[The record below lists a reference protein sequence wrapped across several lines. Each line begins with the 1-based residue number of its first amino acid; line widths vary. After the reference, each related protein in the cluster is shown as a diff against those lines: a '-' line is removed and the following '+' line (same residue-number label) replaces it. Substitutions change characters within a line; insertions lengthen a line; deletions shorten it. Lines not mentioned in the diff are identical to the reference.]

1 MKISMTILLTG
12 FLMFSFSRESAFLYA
27 QQKKIIVSGSV
38 STSTNSE
45 SLPGASIYE
54 KGKTNVVQSDPT
66 GNFRIGVSTPDAI
79 LVVSYIGY
87 KSREINLNG
96 RTKINVVLEQE
107 SSSMDEVVIVGY
119 GSVLRKDL
127 TGSVGSVNVADLNK
141 APVASFEHALAGRLA
156 GVRVTSTDGQPGE
169 GPNIVI
175 RGNNSLT
182 QSNSPLYVIDGFPME
197 NFNSNS
203 INMAEIESIE
213 VLKDASSTAIYGARG
228 ANGVVMLTTKK
239 GKAGA
244 TQVTYN
250 GFGGFANANNSRL
263 DVLEPYDFIKLQL
276 EIDRPRATNFYF
288 VDDDPTTP
296 DLTLEDYRNVKGI
309 NWFDK
314 IVSPAAFFQNHTLRV
329 SGGSEKTKFSLSTSF
344 LDQDGVVM
352 RSGFDRMQGRFT
364 LDHNI
369 NRKFKVGVNVN
380 YADSKVSGI
389 KPRDQT
395 GMAAGSGN
403 SQVQNLFYN
412 LWTFRPIGNPDYD
425 VDLEDV
431 EVDPEAETYLYNPI
445 KTVQNQHD
453 VEKNKH
459 TTFNGYLEYD
469 ITKDLKLRVTG
480 GADLSRT
487 ISELFNNSNTR
498 SGSPS
503 TTIGRSNGVNGSLSQ
518 NEIVNLSNENILTY
532 SKKFNNNHRL
542 TAVGA
547 FSIQTRKS
555 SGFGYIANQLP
566 NESLGLSGLD
576 EGIVYGSSS
585 TSTNWGLLS
594 YTGRLNYNL
603 LEKYIFTTTF
613 RADGSSKF
621 AESNKFGYFPSGAF
635 AWRLGDEKFMKNL
648 PFISN
653 AKLRASYGV
662 TGNNRVSDFAYF
674 ARIASAGYYPF
685 GSSINPAFTQ
695 SAFENSSLKWE
706 TTGQFDAG
714 LELGFFKN
722 RLSAELDYYRKNT
735 FDLLYNSRLSTSTGY
750 SNATVNFGKIQNKGF
765 ELTFNSQNIKTRN
778 FTWDS
783 NFNIS
788 FNQNKLVA
796 LTMDEDRLFTTIP
809 SFGTVFS
816 SPAWISRVGDQL
828 VHFYGFLFD
837 GVYQYSDFNEQG
849 QLNRELPTTAGL
861 LGTQARQPGDAKYRD
876 LNNDGIVN
884 DADQTIIGNPYP
896 KHIGGFSN
904 NFTFKNFDLNVFF
917 QWSYGNEVL
926 NANKINMENLNGGTL
941 NRNVSVSFLN
951 RWTPENQNTSIPR
964 SGSNGITAVL
974 STRYIE
980 DASFLRLKTVSLGY
994 NIKKDFIKGLKSA
1007 RIYASAQNLHTWTK
1021 YSGPDPEVSTKGFG
1035 LTPAFDFS
1043 AYPQVQTIVF
1053 GLNVAL

>member
-1 MKISMTILLTG
+1 MSVALLLLIVGAFCQDNPFVVSGVVTD
-12 FLMFSFSRESAFLYA
+12 SEKREPLLYA
-27 QQKKIIVSGSV
+27 NVNLLGSNLSTTTDSAGKFTLRVPNGNGTLRIRFMGFETQEIGIRGRSIINVSLSP
-38 STSTNSE
+38 STNS
-45 SLPGASIYE
+45 LDG
-54 KGKTNVVQSDPT
+54 VV
-66 GNFRIGVSTPDAI
+66 V
-79 LVVSYIGY
+79 IGY
-87 KSREINLNG
+87 G
-96 RTKINVVLEQE
+96 TVTK
-107 SSSMDEVVIVGY
+107 
-119 GSVLRKDL
+119 RDL
-127 TGSVGSVNVADLNK
+127 TGAVGKVEMADMEK
-141 APVASFEHALAGRLA
+141 APVASFEQALAGRLA
-156 GVRVTSTDGQPGE
+156 GVRVAATDGQPGE

-213 VLKDASSTAIYGARG
+213 VLKDASSTAVYGARG
-228 ANGVVMLTTKK
+228 ANGVIMLTTKK

-244 TQVTYN
+244 TQVNYN
-250 GFGGFANANNSRL
+250 GFSGFANANNSRL
-263 DVLEPYDFIKLQL
+263 DVLEPYDFIALQL

-288 VDDDPTTP
+288 VDDDPATP

-309 NWFDK
+309 NWYDK
-314 IVSPAAFFQNHTLRV
+314 VVSPAAFFQNHTLRV
-329 SGGSEKTKFSLSTSF
+329 SGGSEKTKFSLSASY

-369 NRKFKVGVNVN
+369 NKKFKVGVNVN
-380 YADSKVSGI
+380 YSDAKVSGI

-425 VDLEDV
+425 VDFEDV

-459 TTFNGYLEYD
+459 ITFNGYLEYD
-469 ITKDLKLRVTG
+469 IAKGLKLRVTG

-487 ISELFNNSNTR
+487 ISELFNNSSTR

-532 SKKFNNNHRL
+532 NKKFNNNHRL

-547 FSIQTRKS
+547 FSVQTRKS
-555 SGFGYIANQLP
+555 SGFGYKANQLP
-566 NESLGLSGLD
+566 NEALGLSGLE

-594 YTGRLNYNL
+594 YTGRVNYNL
-603 LEKYIFTTTF
+603 FEKYIFTATI

-621 AESNKFGYFPSGAF
+621 AEGNKFGYFPSGAF
-635 AWRLGDEKFMKNL
+635 AWRLGDEKFMEGL

-662 TGNNRVSDFAYF
+662 TGNNRISDFAYF

-685 GSSINPAFTQ
+685 GSSVTPAFTQ
-695 SAFENSSLKWE
+695 SVFENSTLKWE

-714 LELGFFKN
+714 LELGLFRN
-722 RLSAELDYYRKNT
+722 RLSAELDYYHKNT
-735 FDLLYNSRLSTSTGY
+735 FDLLYNSRLPTSTGY
-750 SNATVNFGKIQNKGF
+750 SSATVNFGKIQNRGF
-765 ELTFNSQNIKTRN
+765 ELTFNSQNIETKN
-778 FTWDS
+778 FTWNS
-783 NFNIS
+783 NLNIS

-809 SFGTVFS
+809 SFGTIFS

-828 VHFYGFLFD
+828 VHFYGFVFD
-837 GVYQYSDFNEQG
+837 GVYQYSDFNKQG
-849 QLNRELPTTAGL
+849 ELKRELPTTAGL
-861 LGTQARQPGDAKYRD
+861 LGTQARQPGDAKYKD

-904 NFTFKNFDLNVFF
+904 NFTYKNFDLNIFL

-926 NANKINMENLNGGTL
+926 NANKINMENMNGGTL
-941 NRNVSVSFLN
+941 NRNVSVSFLD

-994 NIKKDFIKGLKSA
+994 NIKRDLIRGLKAA
-1007 RIYASAQNLHTWTK
+1007 RISLSAQNLYTWTK

-1053 GLNVAL
+1053 GLNVTL